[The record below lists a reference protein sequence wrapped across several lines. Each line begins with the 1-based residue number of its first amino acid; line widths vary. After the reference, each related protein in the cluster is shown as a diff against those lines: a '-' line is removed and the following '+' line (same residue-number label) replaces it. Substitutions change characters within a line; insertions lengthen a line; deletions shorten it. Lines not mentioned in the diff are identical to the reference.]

1 MSNIDLTKLVTA
13 DDKARRVAEARALA
27 SKEECRRRI
36 LAVVDA
42 ATQMNLVQAM
52 LVRDT
57 GPHGELG
64 EEQVATPTLRDGDV
78 DTIHQMQVWIA
89 AMRAACAAVAGDPSH
104 PPAADAHWPAPP
116 DGLAE
121 LADRF

>member
-13 DDKARRVAEARALA
+13 DDKARRAAEARALA
-27 SKEECRRRI
+27 AKEECRRRI

-57 GPHGELG
+57 GPHGEPG
-64 EEQVATPTLRDGDV
+64 EEQVAAPTLRDGDV
-78 DTIHQMQVWIA
+78 ATIHQMQVWIA
-89 AMRAACAAVAGDPSH
+89 AMRAACAAIAGDPSH